1 MKIKLAFLLVVMLL
15 FVGII
20 TGCSSSGEQASGDD
34 TSNSDTSSNNESS
47 EEGSVDYPTQDVRI
61 VVPYDPGGSS
71 DSTARTIGKIIKDEG
86 LFSENIQVTNLPGA
100 NTRIGLE
107 EVLEAKPDGHT
118 LLLHHT
124 TLNAMNAVGQID
136 ISYEDYDLIAQ
147 VAYTP
152 NVLVGHADAEYQTF
166 DDYLQ
171 AAKENP
177 GSISVGVPAVGS
189 TTHLAFE
196 TMMQKSGNE
205 GVFEVIPFQS
215 GADLIAAHMGGQVD
229 LRMAS
234 TPDSIEY
241 VKSGDVIPLVT
252 TSYEKHWDP
261 NIESAIS
268 FKDLG
273 IDTGVAVRY
282 GLYAPK
288 DTPAEVIE
296 KLESTLNQVVEAEEF
311 QTFTSNNG
319 AQAEFLS
326 TEEFIE
332 NNEKTQGIFE
342 DLADNINVSE

>member
-1 MKIKLAFLLVVMLL
+1 MKFKLFFMLIFVLL
-15 FVGII
+15 FGFL
-20 TGCSSSGEQASGDD
+20 TACAQGGEEANGETSNGSSGDSE
-34 TSNSDTSSNNESS
+34 TSSDFPSKEI
-47 EEGSVDYPTQDVRI
+47 RI

-71 DSTARTIGKIIKDEG
+71 DSTARTIAKIIKEEG
-86 LFSENIQVTNLPGA
+86 LLSKDVQVVNLPGA

-107 EVLEAKPDGHT
+107 EVLNAKPDGHT

-136 ISYEDYDLIAQ
+136 ISYKDYDLISQ

-152 NVLVGHADAEYQTF
+152 NVLVGKADAEYKTF
-166 DDYLQ
+166 DEYLE
-171 AAKENP
+171 AAKKNP

-205 GVFEVIPFQS
+205 GIFEVVPFQS

-241 VKSGDVIPLVT
+241 VKAGNVIPLVS
-252 TSYEKHWDP
+252 TSYERHWDP
-261 NIESAIS
+261 NIKDALS

-273 IDTGVAVRY
+273 IDVGVAVRY

-288 DTPAEVIE
+288 GTPDDVVK
-296 KLESTLNQVVEAEEF
+296 KLEETMRKVVETQAF
-311 QTFTSNNG
+311 QDFTSKNG
-319 AQAEFLS
+319 AQAEFLG
-326 TEEFIE
+326 TEEFVK
-332 NNEKTQGIFE
+332 NNKEIQSIFE
-342 DLADNINVSE
+342 DLAENISVKE